1 MQVVSPEV
9 HLSAPPRV
17 LVVDD
22 ETILQQAIK
31 KALKHAGYELLFAD
45 DGKMGLE
52 FFHRESPELIFLDLR
67 MPVLDGIGFLR
78 SIDYKPADPYT
89 VVVITGHGGDEDIQK
104 CYNLGVHSFLRKPI
118 NLVEISSL
126 AERCIRF
133 KRLEQER
140 EKLVRDLQ
148 QAQKTIQTL
157 EDFLPI
163 CASCK
168 KIRDEGGHWHE
179 IESYIRSRA
188 NIEFSH
194 SICPVCAI
202 RLYPSLYDADQ
213 DKKK

>member
-9 HLSAPPRV
+9 HLTAPPRV

-52 FFHRESPELIFLDLR
+52 FFRRESPELIFLDLR
-67 MPVLDGIGFLR
+67 MPVLDGIGFLQ

-148 QAQKTIQTL
+148 QAQETIQTL
-157 EDFLPI
+157 ENFLPI

-179 IESYIRSRA
+179 IESYIRTRA

-194 SICPVCAI
+194 SICPACAI
-202 RLYPSLYDADQ
+202 RLYPSLYDADR